1 MRDEL
6 VRLHLKGP
14 NLLAVG
20 VLCTEAA
27 RHACRVHRCTPTAAG
42 ILSQAMA
49 AGFGIAGLLG
59 GQARINLQVTCDGP
73 LRGLLVDADA
83 AGKGRGYV
91 NNPSVSFLAGAEAFE
106 GFNALGGTGMLSV
119 LREVKAGDFYRGS
132 IALEHFELARDLE
145 RFYRESE
152 QLETLVAMEVELGS
166 PGPDG
171 GSEAADSLPRRAAAL
186 FVQQMPG
193 AAKGSLAQTRAAL
206 GGGFPEGRRSME
218 LLRPLLARF
227 GEDFD
232 LQAEYPLEFRCE
244 CSMEKVL
251 SAVLVLGRDEI
262 EDMLATEG
270 RALATCAFCNT
281 VYEVGREQLE
291 ALLQQMGGG
300 SAAGKPEEPN

>member
-27 RHACRVHRCTPTAAG
+27 RHACRVHRCMPTAAG

-73 LRGLLVDADA
+73 LKGLLVDADA

-91 NNPSVSFLAGAEAFE
+91 NNPSVNFLAGAEAFE
-106 GFNALGGTGMLSV
+106 GSGALGSTGMLSV

-132 IALEHFELARDLE
+132 IALRHFELARDLE

-152 QLETLVAMEVELGS
+152 QLETLVAMDVGLGS
-166 PGPDG
+166 PGVDG
-171 GSEAADSLPRRAAAL
+171 GAEAADGLPRRVAAV

-193 AAKGSLAQTRAAL
+193 AAKGALAQARAAL
-206 GGGFPEGRRSME
+206 GNGFPEGHRSIE

-227 GEDFD
+227 KEDFD
-232 LQAEYPLEFRCE
+232 LQAEYPLEFRCA

-251 SAVLVLGRDEI
+251 GAVLVLGRAEI

-270 RALATCAFCNT
+270 RALATCAFCNS
-281 VYEVGREQLE
+281 VYEVGREQLQ
-291 ALLQQMGGG
+291 AMLQHVGRTTG
-300 SAAGKPEEPN
+300 ARKPEEPN

>member
-27 RHACRVHRCTPTAAG
+27 RHACRVHRCMPTAAG
-42 ILSQAMA
+42 FLSQGMA
-49 AGFGIAGLLG
+49 AGFGVAGLLG

-73 LRGLLVDADA
+73 LKGLLIDADA

-91 NNPSVSFLAGAEAFE
+91 NNPSVNTLAGAEAFA
-106 GFNALGGTGMLSV
+106 GSGALGGTGMLSV
-119 LREVKAGDFYRGS
+119 LREVKAGDFFRGS

-145 RFYRESE
+145 RFYRHSE
-152 QLETLVAMEVELGS
+152 QLETLVAVDVELGPAS
-166 PGPDG
+166 ADG
-171 GSEAADSLPRRAAAL
+171 CSEPADGLPRRAAAV

-193 AAKGSLAQTRAAL
+193 AAKGALAQARAAL
-206 GGGFPEGRRSME
+206 GNRFPEGNRSIA

-232 LQAEYPLEFRCE
+232 LQAEYPLEFRCA

-291 ALLQQMGGG
+291 AMLQQTGGG